1 MRFELFVLGGMQNNS
16 YLFSHFSQE
25 LNTIMVDPLLR
36 SLQDS
41 HQAQGHVTLA
51 LKMMHV
57 LREEKYDGVKMLFC
71 PDDLETY

>member
-1 MRFELFVLGGMQNNS
+1 MRFGFFVLGGMQNN

-41 HQAQGHVTLA
+41 HHAQGHVALA
-51 LKMMHV
+51 LKMMRV
-57 LREEKYDGVKMLFC
+57 LQDVKYDGVKMQFC
-71 PDDLETY
+71 PDDLELY